1 MSGDFKTCGMNLN
14 NYCRRLSGGGGGI
27 LVNGRGP
34 SGILD
39 ENDAYVPA
47 VLAPGQGEGY
57 GGGAGGAAT
66 QQDVDFGLGLGAQ
79 GLVLIEVYDILAE
92 QTGQRNRTFE
102 ESHRTSMTE
111 LTPRN

>member
-1 MSGDFKTCGMNLN
+1 MSGDFMTCGMNLN
-14 NYCRRLSGGGGGI
+14 NYFRNLSGGGGGI

-39 ENDAYVPA
+39 ENDVYVPA

-66 QQDVDFGLGLGAQ
+66 EQDVSFGLGLGAQ

-102 ESHRTSMTE
+102 ETHRTSMTE